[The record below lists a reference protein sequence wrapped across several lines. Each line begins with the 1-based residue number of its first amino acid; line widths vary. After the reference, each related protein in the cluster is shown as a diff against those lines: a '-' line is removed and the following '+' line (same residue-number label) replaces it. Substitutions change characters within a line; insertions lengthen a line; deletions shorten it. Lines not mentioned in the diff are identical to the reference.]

1 MSDHSHPIRAG
12 LCAFGMSGKV
22 FHALFLHCMPAF
34 ELTAVVERH
43 DKKVNVIYPQ
53 INSYPSVE
61 TMLTD
66 NSIELIVVNTPNIT
80 HYQYA
85 KMALLAGRHVIV
97 EKPFAATSAQ
107 AKELVQLAE
116 NQKRFLCVYQNRRW
130 DSDFLTVKEV
140 IEKKLLG
147 ELIETEIHYDRY
159 RLELNDKKPHKEKPD
174 TGVGNMYDL
183 GPHLIDE
190 AIVLFG
196 KPDAVFAIIQSH
208 RPNSLVDDY
217 FEIKLLYPDFTCTL
231 KSSLLVHEPQA
242 GYILHGVKGS
252 FIKSRSDNQEAA
264 LQKGISPCV
273 PHWGEEPESDW
284 GILSAEINGQAVR
297 EKYPS
302 IPGNY
307 AKFYELVYHSIR
319 NKEEPPVALRDS
331 ILNMQIIEAAC
342 QSGRNKEIV
351 KL

>member
-1 MSDHSHPIRAG
+1 MPDHSHPIRAG

-22 FHALFLHCMPAF
+22 FHAPFLHCMPEF
-34 ELTAVVERH
+34 ELAAVVERH
-43 DKKVNVIYPQ
+43 NKKASAIYPE

-61 TMLTD
+61 AMLTD
-66 NSIELIVVNTPNIT
+66 NSIELIIVNTPNIT
-80 HYQYA
+80 HYLYA
-85 KMALLAGRHVIV
+85 KMALLAGRHVIA

-116 NQKRFLCVYQNRRW
+116 SQKRFLCVYQNRRW
-130 DSDFLTVKEV
+130 DSDFLTVKEI
-140 IEKKLLG
+140 IEKRLLG
-147 ELIETEIHYDRY
+147 KLIETEIHYDRY
-159 RLELNDKKPHKEKPD
+159 RLELNDKKPHKERPD

-231 KSSLLVHEPQA
+231 KSSLLVREPQA

-252 FIKSRSDNQEAA
+252 FIKSRSDNQENT
-264 LQKGISPCV
+264 LQKGVSPCI

-284 GILSAEINGQAVR
+284 GMLNTEVNGQAVR

-331 ILNMQIIEAAC
+331 ILNMMIIEAAC
-342 QSGRNKEIV
+342 QSNRNKEIV